1 MSSNALLGSRKR
13 LFRIWVGVVTTGFF
27 VLFYLV
33 GLDYALGQGIPG
45 ELVHFLQRVKFP
57 FEEILVEGL
66 PGYSQ
71 TQLAALDAA
80 EQQAIS
86 RGLFSLT
93 GADMTDARTFFLS
106 YFQPPAQSPSGGQTA
121 SGQAPAQDNPAPV
134 PPASVPGGVS
144 PGTGP
149 GNVPSG
155 GGSVPAKPSG
165 YTVVIDPGHG
175 GRDPGAQVPY
185 AVEGNSDIRPDKGK
199 LDEKAITLAVSLR
212 LKEIL
217 TSRGIHVIITR
228 TTDTYVGLAER
239 AAIANK
245 SGANIFVCVHCNW
258 VSNPS
263 VSGVLGTYFENGVA
277 PYTNH
282 VGDTINPLAVKNWP
296 LSKDLAADVADSVA
310 AKTGQSV
317 FGLQAQPYEVL
328 RLNDLPSTL
337 VELGFMTNPGTACA
351 METAK
356 WQTQAA
362 AGIADGIAAY
372 FTDHPAGGAAAPK
385 K

>member
-1 MSSNALLGSRKR
+1 MSSNALLGTKKR

-27 VLFYLV
+27 VLFYFV
-33 GLDYALGQGIPG
+33 GLDYVLGQGIPG
-45 ELVHFLQRVKFP
+45 ELIHFLQKVNFP
-57 FEEILVEGL
+57 FKEILVEGL

-71 TQLAALDAA
+71 AQLAALDTA
-80 EQQAIS
+80 EQQLIS

-106 YFQPPAQSPSGGQTA
+106 YFQPPAQSPSGPDKV
-121 SGQAPAQDNPAPV
+121 SGKAPPQENPSPV
-134 PPASVPGGVS
+134 PPTPAPGGVS
-144 PGTGP
+144 PGAGP
-149 GNVPSG
+149 GNIPSG
-155 GGSVPAKPSG
+155 SGSVPAHPSG

-175 GRDPGAQVPY
+175 GKDPGAQVPY
-185 AVEGNSDIRPDKGK
+185 KVDANSDIRPDKDK

-212 LKEIL
+212 LKDIL
-217 TSRGIHVIITR
+217 RSRGIHVIMTR

-239 AAIANK
+239 AAISNK

-258 VSNPS
+258 VSNPA
-263 VSGVLGTYFENGVA
+263 VTGVLGTYFENGVA

-282 VGDTINPLAVKNWP
+282 VGDTINPMAVKNWP

-310 AKTGQSV
+310 AGTGQSV

-337 VELGFMTNPGTACA
+337 VELGFMTNPDTASA

-356 WQTQAA
+356 WQTEAA
-362 AGIADGIAAY
+362 TGIANGIAAY
-372 FTDHPAGGAAAPK
+372 FADHAAGKGSGSNR
-385 K
+385 